1 MILKL
6 IIFSYGFSSKVTF
19 TFLLQDNRMELSEF
33 NTFKPSCENYNMFHI
48 IDQIQYS
55 MIPL

>member
-1 MILKL
+1 
-6 IIFSYGFSSKVTF
+6 
-19 TFLLQDNRMELSEF
+19 MELSEL

-55 MIPL
+55 MILMILSIFVLMLT